1 MLELLH
7 LHSQVEMS
15 HILSNSQPVKKK
27 ENIFISLLT
36 LYLETSKMNLDHQ
49 VRILV
54 KTNILQWFQHVDLYS
69 CSVYKPRSLKS
80 QLQGYSSV
88 CDLGQMTKTFCTY
101 LL

>member
-7 LHSQVEMS
+7 LHSQVGMN

-27 ENIFISLLT
+27 ENIFTSLLT

-54 KTNILQWFQHVDLYS
+54 KTNILQ
-69 CSVYKPRSLKS
+69 
-80 QLQGYSSV
+80 
-88 CDLGQMTKTFCTY
+88 
-101 LL
+101 

>member
-7 LHSQVEMS
+7 LHSQVEMN

-54 KTNILQWFQHVDLYS
+54 KTNILQ
-69 CSVYKPRSLKS
+69 
-80 QLQGYSSV
+80 
-88 CDLGQMTKTFCTY
+88 
-101 LL
+101 

>member
-7 LHSQVEMS
+7 LHSQVEMN

-49 VRILV
+49 V
-54 KTNILQWFQHVDLYS
+54 
-69 CSVYKPRSLKS
+69 
-80 QLQGYSSV
+80 
-88 CDLGQMTKTFCTY
+88 
-101 LL
+101 

>member
-54 KTNILQWFQHVDLYS
+54 KTNILQ
-69 CSVYKPRSLKS
+69 
-80 QLQGYSSV
+80 
-88 CDLGQMTKTFCTY
+88 
-101 LL
+101 